1 MPNPFK
7 ALMNIR
13 REELPLSL
21 LMLSY
26 FFLVITSFWVLK
38 PIKSGLFLEY
48 YDQTG
53 FDIFSWHM
61 TAAQAELIAKIL
73 NMFVAIVAVIV
84 FTWLA
89 RRFRRQQ
96 LTYIFSGFF
105 MVCFIAF
112 SRVIDTPGETTVW
125 TFYLLGDLFS
135 TIMVA
140 TFFAFLNDSVTP
152 EAAKRL
158 YGLVGFGGVSGGAFG
173 STFVRVWVEQ
183 MSMSSWLW
191 ICFGLA
197 VVIAAVAMLAGRM
210 VMRNPPPQEM
220 KPKEEKPSKRTG
232 SLALEGARLVF
243 RSRYLLSIM
252 SIVVLYEMVSTIMDF
267 QYKTSI
273 GYYLDGSAIRN
284 NIATVAA
291 IMNWI
296 GMGVQL
302 FLTSFIMTR
311 FGLTTAL
318 MVLPAMTLMG
328 SAGFL
333 AVPIL
338 WTGSFL
344 NIADNSFNNSINQS
358 AKESL
363 YVPTS
368 FDAKY
373 KGKAFIDMFA
383 QRFAKVLAVGLSL
396 GITAVFTD
404 FSTIRWLSIGT
415 TAIVVVWIGIARFA
429 GRKFDE
435 LATASGQ

>member
-1 MPNPFK
+1 VPNPFK

-21 LMLSY
+21 LMFSY
-26 FFLVITSFWVLK
+26 FFLVITSFWVLN
-38 PIKSGLFLEY
+38 PIKSILFLEY

-53 FDIFSWHM
+53 VDIFSWHM

-84 FTWLA
+84 FTWLV

-105 MVCFIAF
+105 MVSFIAF
-112 SRVIDTPGETTVW
+112 SRIIDTPGDATVW

-183 MSMSSWLW
+183 MSVSSWLW

-197 VVIAAVAMLAGRM
+197 VLIAAVAMLAGRM
-210 VMRNPPPQEM
+210 VMKSPPPEEM
-220 KPKEEKPSKRTG
+220 KPQEEKPSKRTG

-252 SIVVLYEMVSTIMDF
+252 SIVMLYEMVSTIMDF
-267 QYKTSI
+267 QFKATI
-273 GYYLDGSAIRN
+273 GHYLDGPAIRN
-284 NIATVAA
+284 QLATVYAT
-291 IMNWI
+291 MNWI
-296 GMGVQL
+296 GMAVQL

-333 AVPIL
+333 VVPIL
-338 WTGSFL
+338 WTGSLL

-383 QRFAKVLAVGLSL
+383 QRFAKALAVGLSL